1 MAHQKG
7 FTLLEVMLVMVIIAL
22 AAAGVVAM
30 QSDRLSATGKLLR
43 QIDVLRQTAKYMSDV
58 ALLENIL
65 SAFSSLLT
73 AGFSMHRKRITPV
86 NGSGRK

>member
-43 QIDVLRQTAKYMSDV
+43 QIDVLRARTAPSWEPSPQWSV
-58 ALLENIL
+58 
-65 SAFSSLLT
+65 
-73 AGFSMHRKRITPV
+73 
-86 NGSGRK
+86 